1 MVALLLSAALAPV
14 AYGFGPATK
23 LAYDANVTFE
33 GFIPILG
40 GQEGKV
46 EVAMGVSVEGLS
58 STEPKQLR
66 AASEI
71 KKFKI
76 VFNGA
81 ELPLTLDNVR
91 DYFPRTTIK
100 LTPEGKI
107 VATDAPDLTLPVKL
121 PGLDAKRFPDITYLP
136 IEFPETGVE
145 PGTTWSFKKS
155 FAGSDV
161 TYTCK
166 VAEMTETTVKVDLG
180 IQQSYELLE
189 DEAKQVVTNEKDAVA
204 RVKTDLNGTGV
215 VEFDRKL
222 GVVRV
227 FNADAKAV
235 SKATDLKTK
244 ETSERVLTTKLA
256 IKLIQPEK
264 KTSGSA
270 TILERAQGW
279 WESAVEWGSSLWS
292 KAKGY
297 AFMAKAALEA
307 NNMAV
312 GLPVGNWTKTVGGWI
327 DRVFGD

>member
-1 MVALLLSAALAPV
+1 MISLLISAALAPI
-14 AYGFGPATK
+14 AYGFGPSTK
-23 LAYDANVTFE
+23 LSYDANVTFE

-46 EVAMGVSVEGLS
+46 EVAMGIAVDGLG
-58 STEPKQLR
+58 STEPRQLR

-81 ELPLTLDNVR
+81 ELPLTLDNVK

-136 IEFPETGVE
+136 IEFPEDGVE
-145 PGTTWSFKKS
+145 PGKTWSFKKS
-155 FAGSDV
+155 FGGSDV

-166 VAEMTETTVKVDLG
+166 AAELTDALLRIDVT

-189 DEAKQVVTNEKDAVA
+189 DEAKQVVTTEKDAVA
-204 RVKTDLNGTGV
+204 RVKTELKGTGI

-222 GVVRV
+222 GVVRL

-235 SKATDLKTK
+235 SKATDLKSK

-256 IKLIQPEK
+256 IKLIQPETK
-264 KTSGSA
+264 SGG
-270 TILERAQGW
+270 TVTLLDRAQGW
-279 WESAVEWGSSLWS
+279 WESAKEWGTSLWS

-297 AFMAKAALEA
+297 AFMARAALEA
-307 NNMAV
+307 NQMAI
-312 GLPVGNWTKTVGGWI
+312 GLPVGSWTQTFSGWI
-327 DRVFGD
+327 ERVFGG